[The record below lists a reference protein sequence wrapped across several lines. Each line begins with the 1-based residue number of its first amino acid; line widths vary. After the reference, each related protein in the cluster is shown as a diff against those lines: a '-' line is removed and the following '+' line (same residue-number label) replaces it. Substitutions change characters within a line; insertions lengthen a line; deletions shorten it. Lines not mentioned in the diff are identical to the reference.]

1 MNGKVVAG
9 YKGAVWQNPA
19 HFDEIFAVPVG
30 KAVDYAYG
38 RRAVLT
44 GINYTWFTLISPIY
58 GYMTNMSSG
67 RCIRVPEGENV
78 TRPEFFCANQGVF
91 RCTGHFLGINSANL
105 NPNLVIIFGG

>member
-1 MNGKVVAG
+1 MIGKVVAG
-9 YKGAVWQNPA
+9 NKGTVWQNPA

-44 GINYTWFTLISPIY
+44 GINYTWFAIDLSHIY
-58 GYMTNMSSG
+58 GYMTNMGFS

-78 TRPEFFCANQGVF
+78 TRFKLFCANQGIF
-91 RCTGHFLGINSANL
+91 RCTRYFWA
-105 NPNLVIIFGG
+105 